1 MKGDEDIVQRG
12 KPRTD
17 GKRIAEVKERKRIAD
32 EYQTDGKR
40 RAEEK
45 ILCFILLTSLNYR
58 NYPFAIY
65 RMFRNRYLIVA
76 LSRQ

>member
-17 GKRIAEVKERKRIAD
+17 GKRIAEVKEWKRIAD

-45 ILCFILLTSLNYR
+45 IL
-58 NYPFAIY
+58 
-65 RMFRNRYLIVA
+65 
-76 LSRQ
+76 